1 MFIIIYDTFNRGFQ
15 CILHAEDVIEMIY
28 LNSVICKTLLNS
40 IMRISHFVTSL
51 TFYNPDTLGGVTPP
65 SVRMKCLHILL
76 CFHQEPTSAK
86 ISAIP
91 SQFLSKVHNQKLA
104 QTFVYHPFHIQKLS
118 ETHLIKHK
126 NNSANAIRKADEH
139 SMSGPSNL

>member
-1 MFIIIYDTFNRGFQ
+1 MQ
-15 CILHAEDVIEMIY
+15 
-28 LNSVICKTLLNS
+28 SQ
-40 IMRISHFVTSL
+40 
-51 TFYNPDTLGGVTPP
+51 VTPFLDW
-65 SVRMKCLHILL
+65 VRCPHILP
-76 CFHQEPTSAK
+76 CSHQENPSAK
-86 ISAIP
+86 ILASP

-139 SMSGPSNL
+139 SVSGPLNLYSGKALLSHH